1 MVKPA
6 QTGEFRPLPDVNE
19 NEREKAIRRVADA
32 VHRMNEA
39 IIRAVDQGVSVE
51 LVWVT
56 AGTSLDCSISRDY
69 APTFWRP
76 AMVVRMSQ
84 ER

>member
-51 LVWVT
+51 LVRVSRYHDGKGNWVDQ
-56 AGTSLDCSISRDY
+56 AI
-69 APTFWRP
+69 PT
-76 AMVVRMSQ
+76 VREMMSK
-84 ER
+84 